1 VFYIEVRKSQLL
13 TVEKMCHSIYAYHN
27 FSAQM
32 KTKIQV
38 HRVQTRGLAR
48 QQDKEKA
55 RVSFTFFFYSLLFVS
70 FSAEQDTRCPSQNVK
85 E

>member
-1 VFYIEVRKSQLL
+1 MFYIEVRKSQLL
-13 TVEKMCHSIYAYHN
+13 TAEKMCHSIYAYHN

-48 QQDKEKA
+48 QQDKEEA
-55 RVSFTFFFYSLLFVS
+55 RVSFTFFSILFFLYHSVQNKTLYVLLR
-70 FSAEQDTRCPSQNVK
+70 T
-85 E
+85 